1 MWNHYS
7 LFESVV
13 LLLLFSFRHFQFKKE
28 QNLLRQWLGNS
39 KIINVFASIYKYTV
53 YININIL
60 RSSVHWITICGH
72 LCASLELGCVSLKEV
87 EATVSALQ
95 RYMGNKDTRSTI
107 ITVYVP
113 CIGIICT
120 KAVWGPRMG
129 GTASNQGQW
138 GRLSRR
144 REVFLIMVEV

>member
-1 MWNHYS
+1 M
-7 LFESVV
+7 
-13 LLLLFSFRHFQFKKE
+13 
-28 QNLLRQWLGNS
+28 
-39 KIINVFASIYKYTV
+39 
-53 YININIL
+53 
-60 RSSVHWITICGH
+60 
-72 LCASLELGCVSLKEV
+72 SLKV

-95 RYMGNKDTRSTI
+95 RYMVNKDTRATV
-107 ITVYVP
+107 ITVSVP

-138 GRLSRR
+138 ERLSRR